1 MIGSCGDIAEQ
12 PVASEDSYHHYQD
25 NGCRGNQGANAVRT
39 DNQQK

>member
-1 MIGSCGDIAEQ
+1 MIGSCGEIAEQ
-12 PVASEDSYHHYQD
+12 PVASEDSYHYQD